1 MMKDTFKGEIRKGT
15 VRKTNNQFKKFVTQ
29 FKGDDFEKCL
39 IAINNTLHKKIYASS
54 HLRRKSAVSYS
65 MKEICDVLKSGKYD
79 IIEYNYVQYSDYR
92 DNRVVVK
99 SWDSYNVNVDGK
111 DTECNMIFVLSVTN
125 NQIVTLWYNNVDDN
139 HNTLNMK
146 RYDKNIEVVF

>member
-1 MMKDTFKGEIRKGT
+1 MFKGEIKKGT
-15 VRKTNNQFKKFVTQ
+15 VRSTSNQFKKFVTQ

-39 IAINNTLHKKIYASS
+39 IAINNTLHKKIHASS
-54 HLRRKSAVSYS
+54 HLRRKSAVSYD

-79 IIEYNYVQYSDYR
+79 IIEYNYVQYSDHR

-99 SWDSYNVNVDGK
+99 SWDSYQVDIDGK

-125 NQIVTLWYNNVDDN
+125 NQIVTLWYNSIDDD
-139 HNTLNMK
+139 HKTLNMS
-146 RYDKNIEVVF
+146 RYNKNIEVVF

>member
-1 MMKDTFKGEIRKGT
+1 MKNTFKGEIKKGT

>member
-1 MMKDTFKGEIRKGT
+1 MLKGEIKKGT

-39 IAINNTLHKKIYASS
+39 IAINNTLHNRIYASS
-54 HLRRKSAVSYS
+54 HLRRKSAVSYD
-65 MKEICDVLKSGKYD
+65 MKEICNVLKSGKYD
-79 IIEYNYVQYSDYR
+79 IIEYNYVQYPDHR

-125 NQIVTLWYNNVDDN
+125 NQIVTLWYNRVDDN
-139 HNTLNMK
+139 HKTLNMS
-146 RYDKNIEVVF
+146 RYNKDIEVVF

>member
-1 MMKDTFKGEIRKGT
+1 MKNTFKGEIKKGT

-29 FKGDDFEKCL
+29 FKEGEFERCL
-39 IAINNTLHKKIYASS
+39 IAINNTLHSRIYASS
-54 HLRRKSAVSYS
+54 HLRKKSAVSYD
-65 MKEICDVLKSGKYD
+65 MKEICDVLKSNKFD
-79 IIEYNYVQYSDYR
+79 IIEYNYVQYPDHR

-125 NQIVTLWYNNVDDN
+125 HQIVTLWYNSIDDD
-139 HNTLNMK
+139 HKTLNMS
-146 RYDKNIEVVF
+146 RYNKNIEVVF

>member
-1 MMKDTFKGEIRKGT
+1 MNNTFKGEIRRGT

>member
-1 MMKDTFKGEIRKGT
+1 MLKGEIKKGT

-54 HLRRKSAVSYS
+54 HLRRKSTVSYD

-79 IIEYNYVQYSDYR
+79 IIEYNYVLGDNGR

-99 SWDSYNVNVDGK
+99 SYSSYNVNVDGK
-111 DTECNMIFVLSVTN
+111 DTECNMLIVLSITHS
-125 NQIVTLWYNNVDDN
+125 QIVTIWYNSIYDD
-139 HNTLNMK
+139 HDTLNMK
-146 RYDKNIEVVF
+146 RYNENVKVIF

>member
-1 MMKDTFKGEIRKGT
+1 MKNTFKGEIKKGT
-15 VRKTNNQFKKFVTQ
+15 VRKTSNQFKKFVTQ

-39 IAINNTLHKKIYASS
+39 IAINNTLHNRIYVSS
-54 HLRRKSAVSYS
+54 HLRRKSAVSYD
-65 MKEICDVLKSGKYD
+65 MKEICNVLKSSKYD
-79 IIEYNYVQYSDYR
+79 IIEYNYVQYPDHR

-125 NQIVTLWYNNVDDN
+125 HQIVTLWYNSIDDD
-139 HNTLNMK
+139 HKTLNMS
-146 RYDKNIEVVF
+146 RYNKNIEVIF

>member
-1 MMKDTFKGEIRKGT
+1 MKNTFKGEIKKGT

-54 HLRRKSAVSYS
+54 HLKRKSAVSYD
-65 MKEICDVLKSGKYD
+65 MKEICDVLKSNKFD
-79 IIEYNYVQYSDYR
+79 IIEYNYVQYSDHR

-125 NQIVTLWYNNVDDN
+125 HQIVTLWYNSIDDD
-139 HNTLNMK
+139 HKTLNMS
-146 RYDKNIEVVF
+146 RYNKNIEVVF

>member
-1 MMKDTFKGEIRKGT
+1 MKNTFKGEIKKGT
-15 VRKTNNQFKKFVTQ
+15 VRKTSNQFKKFVTQ

-39 IAINNTLHKKIYASS
+39 IAINNTLHNRIYASS
-54 HLRRKSAVSYS
+54 HLRRKSAVSYD
-65 MKEICDVLKSGKYD
+65 MKEICKVLKSNKFD
-79 IIEYNYVQYSDYR
+79 IIEYNYVEYPDHR

-125 NQIVTLWYNNVDDN
+125 HQIVTLWYNSIDDD
-139 HNTLNMK
+139 HKTLNMS
-146 RYDKNIEVVF
+146 RYNKNIEVVF

>member
-1 MMKDTFKGEIRKGT
+1 MLKGEIRKGT

>member
-1 MMKDTFKGEIRKGT
+1 MENTFKGEIKKGT
-15 VRKTNNQFKKFVTQ
+15 VRKTSNQFKKFVTQ

-39 IAINNTLHKKIYASS
+39 IAINNTLHNRIYASS
-54 HLRRKSAVSYS
+54 HLRRKSAVTYS

-79 IIEYNYVQYSDYR
+79 IIEYNYVQYSNYR

-99 SWDSYNVNVDGK
+99 SWDSYNVNVEGK

-125 NQIVTLWYNNVDDN
+125 NQIVTLWYNRVDDN
-139 HNTLNMK
+139 HKTLNMS
-146 RYDKNIEVVF
+146 RYNKDIEVVF